1 MHTSSFSISKWMQFR
16 FFCLVQNFESW
27 FIWATPFTEYWSY
40 YFEKDLGLVLK
51 DRCYKF
57 CIEKNVL
64 SEYTQ
69 YTDCLT
75 TQTYHYGIILINSKL
90 RSYYGLHT
98 SARSC
103 ALPMPLT
110 LFICLKSRV
119 INNSLFLCNQRMFT
133 LNLMRIQ

>member
-16 FFCLVQNFESW
+16 FFFVWCKIMKVDLFEQ
-27 FIWATPFTEYWSY
+27 TLFTEYWSY

-110 LFICLKSRV
+110 LFICLKSGV
-119 INNSLFLCNQRMFT
+119 INNFLFLCN
-133 LNLMRIQ
+133 

>member
-1 MHTSSFSISKWMQFR
+1 MREGLMKNEKGGMTKDEGWMMKDDDFKLLTGFALRRTNERTDGQTFAI
-16 FFCLVQNFESW
+16 VESL
-27 FIWATPFTEYWSY
+27 SR
-40 YFEKDLGLVLK
+40 L
-51 DRCYKF
+51 
-57 CIEKNVL
+57 KNVL